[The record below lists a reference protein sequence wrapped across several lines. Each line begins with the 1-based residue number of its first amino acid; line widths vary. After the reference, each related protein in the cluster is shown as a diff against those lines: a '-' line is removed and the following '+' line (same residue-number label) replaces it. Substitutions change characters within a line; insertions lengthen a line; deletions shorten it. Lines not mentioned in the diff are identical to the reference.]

1 MTIKEIIIEALHD
14 PQNWNDGK
22 IDWNYVDSDLWL
34 HPESKKFSDE
44 EKIEGLDNFPDE
56 EVPSLQNGGLYV
68 HPWTNMD
75 GTTEARVSLKNPR
88 VTHPLP

>member
-14 PQNWNDGK
+14 PQNRNEDGSVK
-22 IDWNYVDSDLWL
+22 WVDSDLWL

-44 EKIEGLDNFPDE
+44 EKIEGLDNFSDE
-56 EVPSLQNGGLYV
+56 DIPQ
-68 HPWTNMD
+68 W
-75 GTTEARVSLKNPR
+75 GTFTPR